1 MIGYV
6 YKVVGITGMFESA
19 VSRYSGLLLFVETD
33 IY

>member
-6 YKVVGITGMFESA
+6 YEVVGITGMFESV
-19 VSRYSGLLLFVETD
+19 VSKHSGLLLCVETD